1 MPARNPRR
9 PRPGPQPLANPDEI
23 QLEADQF
30 AMDLASDNVGLL
42 DDDQVRL
49 LGDDASD
56 DEDVDDGPLRPDQVE
71 QMAEAELSEVLAGF
85 KARERTEEQRFH
97 DATDTEYWF
106 ALCFQT
112 REQKEEFLH
121 KMGWFELGDKYLD
134 GMAAAEKSHVEL
146 TSRIPPMPT
155 HRVDRQLAD
164 LVE

>member
-1 MPARNPRR
+1 VPSRR
-9 PRPGPQPLANPDEI
+9 PRPRPTGGGGLDPEAI
-23 QLEADQF
+23 QLQDDQF
-30 AMDLASDNVGLL
+30 AVDLASDSVGLVE
-42 DDDQVRL
+42 DDQVRL

-56 DEDVDDGPLRPDQVE
+56 DDDVDDGPLGPDVVE
-71 QMAEAELSEVLAGF
+71 RMAQEELSEVLAGF

-121 KMGWFELGDKYLD
+121 KMGWADLGDKYLD
-134 GMAAAEKSHVEL
+134 GMAAAERSNVEL

>member
-1 MPARNPRR
+1 MPARR
-9 PRPGPQPLANPDEI
+9 PRPRPTGGGRLDPDAIQP
-23 QLEADQF
+23 EADQF
-30 AMDLASDNVGLL
+30 AVDLASDSVGLVE
-42 DDDQVRL
+42 DDQVRL

-56 DEDVDDGPLRPDQVE
+56 DEDVDEGPLGPDVVE
-71 QMAEAELSEVLAGF
+71 RMAAEELSEVLAGF

-112 REQKEEFLH
+112 REQKEEFLR
-121 KMGWFELGDKYLD
+121 KMGWADLGDKYLD
-134 GMAAAEKSHVEL
+134 GMAAAERSGIEL

-155 HRVDRQLAD
+155 HRLDPQLAD

>member
-1 MPARNPRR
+1 MPARR
-9 PRPGPQPLANPDEI
+9 PRPRPTGGGEGINPDDI

-30 AMDLASDNVGLL
+30 ALDLASDSVGLV

-56 DEDVDDGPLRPDQVE
+56 DEDVETGPIGPDVVE
-71 QMAEAELSEVLAGF
+71 RMAAEELSEVLAGF
-85 KARERTEEQRFH
+85 KQRERTEEQRFH

-121 KMGWFELGDKYLD
+121 RMGWFELGDKYLD
-134 GMAAAEKSHVEL
+134 GMAAAERSGVEL